1 MRKQKKKKRKQKQKL
16 KTKQTKKKEKKVY
29 EKKEKWNIGEHHEKP
44 ERIETIEN
52 VKSSLVKRISDSS
65 GWTPP
70 MEAHQCGHR
79 DGNAHQIAAFQNFMR
94 TAKSI
99 LPSKRIK

>member
-1 MRKQKKKKRKQKQKL
+1 MRKQKKKTQTETKIKN
-16 KTKQTKKKEKKVY
+16 KTNKKKEKKVY